1 MLDVR
6 KLNALREIA
15 IRGSFS
21 AAAEQLHYSQSAIS
35 QQVAQL
41 EKQVGTLLIER
52 GGRGIRLTSAGR
64 ALVDRTDLIL
74 RQMTEAEA
82 ELEAITGLRQSALRL
97 VTFGSAAATFMPLA
111 IQSFRATHPGTVIT
125 MGLAESVAATALIS
139 SGDADIAV
147 ISRYGEAAPCGGL
160 VVTDLLDDPMRVA
173 VPRDHPV
180 AAHQEVR
187 LADLAEEPWILATT
201 AGCADWAV
209 FVAACRLAG
218 FEPRI
223 ALRNDDYLAVQGFV
237 AAGLGVALLPA
248 LVSGAAMTR
257 ADIVVRSLG
266 PTAPVRS
273 IGAAVF
279 AGAGQSPSVAAMLV
293 ELQAGAAS
301 CACAAVDPPTP

>member
-64 ALVDRTDLIL
+64 ALVDHTDLIL
-74 RQMTEAEA
+74 RHMTEAEA
-82 ELEAITGLRQSALRL
+82 ELEAITGLRQSALRV
-97 VTFGSAAATFMPLA
+97 VTFGSAAATFMPGA
-111 IQSFRATHPGTVIT
+111 IQRFRASHPGTVIT
-125 MGLAESVAATALIS
+125 MCLAESVAAMALV
-139 SGDADIAV
+139 SGGEADIAV
-147 ISRYGEAAPCGGL
+147 ISRYGPGAACAGV

-173 VPRDHPV
+173 VPREHPL
-180 AAHQEVR
+180 AGHGEVR
-187 LADLAEEPWILATT
+187 LADLAEESWILATT
-201 AGCADWAV
+201 GGCADWEI

-223 ALRNDDYLAVQGFV
+223 ALRNDDYLAIQGFV
-237 AAGLGVALLPA
+237 AAGLGVALLPS
-248 LVSGAAMTR
+248 LVAVAAMTR
-257 ADIVVRSLG
+257 ADIVVRPLG
-266 PTAPVRS
+266 PNAPVRS

-279 AGAGQSPSVAAMLV
+279 AGTGQSPSVAAMLA
-293 ELQAGAAS
+293 ELRAGAAE
-301 CACAAVDPPTP
+301 CATVS